1 MEERVGGG
9 RELSESLRDNVHGPP
24 AASGR
29 ELSESLRDNV
39 QSGEEVSESVRAL
52 TRPPD
57 PSRIH
62 GNQEHFER
70 EQREKVLA
78 GLEENV
84 LLGVTRRYRLPE
96 GVHPPMRPPRLI
108 NVTIRVDDTSLA
120 YARGRAVTE
129 GTSVSALV
137 NRLLEEYSGVARPP
151 GQEIS
156 RRIPMFRERRIKPI
170 PGVDDL

>member
-1 MEERVGGG
+1 MKDVSLLG
-9 RELSESLRDNVHGPP
+9 RKVSEPLRDNVHRADRSSGPVDDC
-24 AASGR
+24 GV
-29 ELSESLRDNV
+29 SESLRAID
-39 QSGEEVSESVRAL
+39 
-52 TRPPD
+52 RPSD
-57 PSRIH
+57 PSRIR
-62 GNQEHFER
+62 GTQEFFER

-78 GLEENV
+78 GLAENV
-84 LLGVTRRYRLPE
+84 LLGVTRRYGLPK
-96 GVHPPMRPPRLI
+96 GVNPPMRPARLV
-108 NVTIRVDDTSLA
+108 NVTIRVDDTSLN

-156 RRIPMFRERRIKPI
+156 RRIPMFRERRVKPI